1 MTKTNQTTTARPE
14 LARPEGAPASPRN
27 RRVGRRGPGLGSLA
41 VWTVL
46 RLGGA
51 ALVTS
56 VTVAV
61 TGTAGPALAQDFA
74 AAGAHNAAAQ
84 DAFAAGKFEL
94 AAREFQAAFDIIKD
108 PSLLVS
114 IGESWQ
120 RAGDGPKALA
130 AYRAYV
136 AAQPQAPDRAEI
148 DGRIKAI
155 EAALGQS
162 PPPAAAG
169 SPEQKPAGGAAA
181 GAPGPTA
188 APSAP
193 ATGPATTPAAAAPTP
208 AATKPK
214 ADAPLITPPEG
225 PSSALK
231 TAGWVTVASAVAL
244 ATGGAIVGLGAQNRA
259 DELRRRTTILVGGQ
273 PPLYDDNQ
281 REAYTSL
288 MTEGQAYNDAS
299 IALLSLAGAAAV
311 IGGSLLIADYA
322 RRPRAVAPPESRPVQ
337 VSPAPSG
344 TSDAPP
350 AASPPAAPGQPAG
363 PADAKP
369 ADDKPAEGKPA
380 EGAPAARPS
389 ASRLL
394 GPRSAPPRVT
404 LAPVISRSGAGLVLV
419 GAF

>member
-14 LARPEGAPASPRN
+14 LARPEGAPPPRDRTT
-27 RRVGRRGPGLGSLA
+27 RRAKDLRALA
-41 VWTVL
+41 MWTVL

-51 ALVTS
+51 AAVAS
-56 VTVAV
+56 VTVA
-61 TGTAGPALAQDFA
+61 AGPARAQDFA
-74 AAGAHNAAAQ
+74 AAGAHAAAGQ
-84 DAFAAGKFEL
+84 DAFSAGRFEL
-94 AAREFQAAFDIIKD
+94 AAKEFQAAFDITKD
-108 PSLLVS
+108 PSLLIS

-130 AYRAYV
+130 AYRSYV
-136 AAQPQAPDRAEI
+136 AVQPQATDRAEI
-148 DGRIKAI
+148 DSRIKAI
-155 EAALGQS
+155 EAALG
-162 PPPAAAG
+162 PAAPASPATSATSATSATGAG
-169 SPEQKPAGGAAA
+169 GAEQKP
-181 GAPGPTA
+181 

-193 ATGPATTPAAAAPTP
+193 AATGQAQTPAAPAATAPTP
-208 AATKPK
+208 APAAKK

-322 RRPRAVAPPESRPVQ
+322 RRPRAVAPP
-337 VSPAPSG
+337 APGPS
-344 TSDAPP
+344 APP
-350 AASPPAAPGQPAG
+350 AGGAADPK

-369 ADDKPAEGKPA
+369 AEGV
-380 EGAPAARPS
+380 PAAKPS

-394 GPRSAPPRVT
+394 DPRSAPPKVT
-404 LAPVISRSGAGLVLV
+404 LAPVVLRGGAGLVLL